1 MKELSFEIRDA
12 LDEYST
18 GLENAED
25 CLDAIISLCENNNA
39 KAIVIEALARE
50 YGYWSHIRE
59 RALKILNKNNI
70 DERKA
75 DLLALRLK

>member
-25 CLDAIISLCENNNA
+25 CLDAIISLCEN
-39 KAIVIEALARE
+39 IM
-50 YGYWSHIRE
+50 
-59 RALKILNKNNI
+59 LKP
-70 DERKA
+70 
-75 DLLALRLK
+75 